1 MNDEGLLKETLAEP
15 FKIKVVECVR
25 LPPRAERGM
34 ILKEAFYSPFY
45 INSADVYIDLLT
57 DSGTSAMSDEQWAGM
72 MRGDEA
78 YVRSENFFS
87 LTEAVR
93 NVIGFSHV
101 VPAHQGRAAENI
113 LLGVLIKPGDIIPG
127 NSHFDTT
134 RAHIEDKGG
143 KPLDLVGDM
152 LWDFEKEDPF
162 KGNIDLDKL
171 EAALKRYHDKI
182 PFILITVVNNVA
194 CSSPV
199 SMENIRKTKKVV
211 DEYDIPIYFDAC
223 RFAENCYFIKTRE
236 KGYEKKSTIEIAHE
250 MFSYG
255 EGCYMSGKKDA
266 LVNIGGFVALKNEE
280 TTRRCQERLVLYE
293 GFPTYG
299 GLARRDLEAMA
310 IGLREGMDEGYLSWR
325 TRQVAY
331 LGELFEKEA
340 GVKVSKPTGG
350 SGVFVDIQSIYPHLT
365 SDKMPGIALSSDLYL
380 EGGVRVVAI
389 PFPVNTI
396 DVETGE
402 MVSKKFE
409 FARFA
414 IPRRVY
420 TKGHM
425 EYVARVMKQVKEN
438 AYKNKGYRVTYWP
451 KVLGHFFAKFEPIE

>member
-1 MNDEGLLKETLAEP
+1 M
-15 FKIKVVECVR
+15 
-25 LPPRAERGM
+25 
-34 ILKEAFYSPFY
+34 Y

-57 DSGTSAMSDEQWAGM
+57 DSGTCAMSDEQWAGM

-87 LTEAVR
+87 LVKAVQD
-93 NVIGFSHV
+93 VIGYPHV
-101 VPAHQGRAAENI
+101 VPAHQGRAAENV

-143 KPLDLVGDM
+143 IPLDLVGEE
-152 LWDFEKEDPF
+152 LWDFEKEVPF

-171 EAALKRYHDKI
+171 EVALKRYHDKV

-199 SMENIRKTKKVV
+199 SMENIRETKKMA
-211 DEYDIPIYFDAC
+211 DEYGIPIYFDAC
-223 RFAENCYFIKTRE
+223 RFAENCHFIKTRE
-236 KGYEKKSTIEIAHE
+236 KGYRNKSTIEIAHE
-250 MFSYG
+250 LFSYG
-255 EGCYMSGKKDA
+255 EGCHMSGKKDA
-266 LVNIGGFVALKNEE
+266 LVNIGGFVALEDEE
-280 TTRRCQERLVLYE
+280 TARKCQERLVLYE

-310 IGLREGMDEGYLSWR
+310 VGLREGMEEEYLSWR
-325 TRQVAY
+325 ARQVAY
-331 LGELFEKEA
+331 LGDLFEKEA
-340 GVKVSKPTGG
+340 GVRVSKPTGG
-350 SGVFVDIQSIYPHLT
+350 SGVFVDIHSIYPHLT
-365 SDKMPGIALSSDLYL
+365 AEKLPGIALCSDLYL
-380 EGGVRVVAI
+380 EGGVRAVAM
-389 PFPVNTI
+389 PFPVNTV
-396 DVETGE
+396 DVDTGD
-402 MVSKKFE
+402 MVSKMFE

-420 TKGHM
+420 TKSHM
-425 EYVARVMKQVKEN
+425 EYVAKVMKRVKEN
-438 AYKNKGYRVTYWP
+438 AHRNKGYRVIHWP